1 MDHVPNAND
10 LSGTTWRK
18 STHSNPSGS
27 CVEMARLSTDEVA
40 FRNSRFVT
48 GPALVFSS
56 ADVATFLRAVKS
68 GEFDDLVSRW

>member
-27 CVEMARLSTDEVA
+27 CVEVARLSDNKVA
-40 FRNSRFVT
+40 VRNSRFTT
-48 GPALVFSS
+48 GPALVFGR
-56 ADVATFLRAVKS
+56 ADIAAFLQAVKS
-68 GEFDDLVSRW
+68 GEFDDLVARP